1 MNRSGAGVG
10 RAAAVSAAAAVV
22 VALLAGCGLFGEKKT
37 PPSPLP
43 EFQPSLNVGTA
54 WRQSI
59 GSLRDS
65 FLQPAVVE
73 NALYAASASGTVLRV
88 DPASG
93 SPVWR
98 TDVDTKIS
106 AGVGADGFT
115 VAVAT
120 ARGEV
125 IALDADGK
133 IRWRA
138 QASSDVISP
147 PLVGRGV
154 VIVRSTD
161 HRLSAFEAES
171 GKRRWVFARQLPPLT
186 LRSSTEM
193 AFAGDN
199 VLVGYPGGRLVAV
212 ALANGAAR
220 WEAIVSEPKGT
231 TEVERLAD
239 VLGPVVVAGGQACA
253 ASFQGRVMCADAGT
267 GSLRWARELSAGGG
281 VARDARAV
289 YAVDATSQL
298 QAFAVDGGA
307 SVWRNEKLTY
317 RQLTTPL
324 ALPGAVVVGDLEG
337 YVHFLSP
344 AEGSLLARL
353 RVDSSPIVARPVA
366 WNDGAVVLS
375 NDGTLMLLAPQ
386 R

>member
-1 MNRSGAGVG
+1 MIRSAVASG
-10 RAAAVSAAAAVV
+10 RRLALAAAAA
-22 VALLAGCGLFGEKKT
+22 ALLAGCGLFGEKKT

-43 EFQPSLNVGTA
+43 EFQSSLNVGVA
-54 WRQSI
+54 WRLSI
-59 GSLRDS
+59 GGLRDT

-73 NALYAASASGTVLRV
+73 NALYAATAGGAVVRV

-93 SPVWR
+93 SQVWR
-98 TDVDTKIS
+98 TDVDSKVS

-120 ARGEV
+120 PRGEV
-125 IALDADGK
+125 IALDADGNV
-133 IRWRA
+133 RWRA
-138 QASSDVISP
+138 QVSSDVISP

-154 VIVRSTD
+154 VVVRSTD
-161 HRLSAFEAES
+161 HRVSAFDADS
-171 GKRRWVFARQLPPLT
+171 GKRRWVFNRQLPPLT
-186 LRSSTEM
+186 LRASTEL

-212 ALANGAAR
+212 ALSNGAAR
-220 WEAIVSEPKGT
+220 WEAAVSEPRGT

-239 VLGPVVVAGGQACA
+239 VLGPLAVAGGQVCA

-281 VARDARAV
+281 VARDSRAV
-289 YAVDATSQL
+289 YAVDAASQV
-298 QAFAVDGGA
+298 QAFAADGGA
-307 SVWRNEKLTY
+307 SLWRNDKLMH

-337 YVHFLSP
+337 YVHFLSS
-344 AEGSLLARL
+344 AEGALLARV
-353 RVDSSPIVARPVA
+353 RADSSAIVARPMA
-366 WNDGAVVLS
+366 WNDGAVVLTTG
-375 NDGTLMLLAPQ
+375 GTLMLLTPQ

>member
-1 MNRSGAGVG
+1 MNRSRVVRG
-10 RAAAVSAAAAVV
+10 RTVLAFAAAAA

-43 EFQPSLNVGTA
+43 EFQSSLNVGTT
-54 WRQSI
+54 WRLSI
-59 GSLRDS
+59 GSVRDT

-73 NALYAASASGTVLRV
+73 NALYAASAGGVVIRV

-93 SPVWR
+93 NPVWR
-98 TDVDTKIS
+98 TDVGTRVS

-120 ARGEV
+120 PRGEV
-125 IALDADGK
+125 IALDADGR

-138 QASSDVISP
+138 QVSSDVIAP

-154 VIVRSTD
+154 VVVRSTD
-161 HRLSAFEAES
+161 HRLSAFEADS
-171 GKRRWVFARQLPPLT
+171 GKRRWVYSRQLPPLT
-186 LRSSTEM
+186 LRASTEM

-220 WEAIVSEPKGT
+220 WEAPVSEPKGT

-239 VLGPVVVAGGQACA
+239 VLGPVAVAGGQACA
-253 ASFQGRVMCADAGT
+253 ASFQGRVMCADAAT

-281 VARDARAV
+281 VSRDARAV

-298 QAFAVDGGA
+298 LAFVVDGGA
-307 SVWRNEKLTY
+307 SLWRNERLAH

-324 ALPGAVVVGDLEG
+324 ALTTAVVAGDLEG

-353 RVDSSPIVARPVA
+353 RVDSSPIVARPLA
-366 WNDGAVVLS
+366 WNDSAVVLS
-375 NDGTLMLLAPQ
+375 SDGTLMLLAPQ

>member
-1 MNRSGAGVG
+1 MNRSGGAGRSPV
-10 RAAAVSAAAAVV
+10 ALVVAAAAL
-22 VALLAGCGLFGEKKT
+22 ALLAGCGLFGEKKT

-43 EFQPSLNVGTA
+43 EFRSSLNVGTA
-54 WRQSI
+54 WRLSI
-59 GSLRDS
+59 GSLGDT
-65 FLQPAVVE
+65 FLQPAVAE
-73 NALYAASASGTVLRV
+73 NALYVAAANGAVLRI

-93 SPVWR
+93 SQVWR
-98 TDVDTKIS
+98 TDVDSKIS
-106 AGVGADGFT
+106 SGVGADGFT
-115 VAVAT
+115 LAVT
-120 ARGEV
+120 TPRGEV

-138 QASSDVISP
+138 QVTSDVISP
-147 PLVGRGV
+147 PLVGRGLV
-154 VIVRSTD
+154 VVRSTD
-161 HRLSAFEAES
+161 HRLSAFDAES
-171 GKRRWVFARQLPPLT
+171 GKRRWVYSRQLPPLT
-186 LRSSTEM
+186 LRASTEM

-212 ALANGAAR
+212 AISNGAAR
-220 WEAIVSEPKGT
+220 WEATVSEPKGT

-253 ASFQGRVMCADAGT
+253 ASFQGRIMCADAGT

-281 VARDARAV
+281 VARDSRAV

-298 QAFAVDGGA
+298 QAFAADGGA
-307 SVWRNEKLTY
+307 SVWRNDRLTH

-344 AEGSLLARL
+344 AEGSLLARV
-353 RVDSSPIVARPVA
+353 RVDSGAIVARPMA
-366 WNDGAVVLS
+366 WNDSAVVLS
-375 NDGTLMLLAPQ
+375 TDGTLMLLTPQ

>member
-1 MNRSGAGVG
+1 MIRSAVAPG
-10 RAAAVSAAAAVV
+10 RRLALAAAAA
-22 VALLAGCGLFGEKKT
+22 ALLSGCGLFGEKKA

-43 EFQPSLNVGTA
+43 EFQSSLNVGAA
-54 WRQSI
+54 WRLSI
-59 GSLRDS
+59 GSLRDA

-73 NALYAASASGTVLRV
+73 NALYAATAGGAVVRV

-93 SPVWR
+93 SQVWR
-98 TDVDTKIS
+98 TDVDSKIS

-120 ARGEV
+120 PRGEV
-125 IALDADGK
+125 IALDADGN

-138 QASSDVISP
+138 QVSSDVISP

-154 VIVRSTD
+154 VVVRSTD
-161 HRLSAFEAES
+161 HRVSAFDADS
-171 GKRRWVFARQLPPLT
+171 GKRRWVFNRQLPPLT
-186 LRSSTEM
+186 LRASTEL

-199 VLVGYPGGRLVAV
+199 VLVGYPSGRLVAV
-212 ALANGAAR
+212 ALSNGAAR
-220 WEAIVSEPKGT
+220 WEAAVSEPRGT

-239 VLGPVVVAGGQACA
+239 VLGPLAVAGGQVCA

-281 VARDARAV
+281 VARDSRAV
-289 YAVDATSQL
+289 YAVDAASQV
-298 QAFAVDGGA
+298 QAFAADSGA
-307 SVWRNEKLTY
+307 SLWRNDKLTH

-324 ALPGAVVVGDLEG
+324 ALPGAVVVGDLDG

-344 AEGSLLARL
+344 AEGALLARV
-353 RVDSSPIVARPVA
+353 RADSSAIVARPMA
-366 WNDGAVVLS
+366 WNDGAVVLTTG
-375 NDGTLMLLAPQ
+375 GTLMLLTPQ